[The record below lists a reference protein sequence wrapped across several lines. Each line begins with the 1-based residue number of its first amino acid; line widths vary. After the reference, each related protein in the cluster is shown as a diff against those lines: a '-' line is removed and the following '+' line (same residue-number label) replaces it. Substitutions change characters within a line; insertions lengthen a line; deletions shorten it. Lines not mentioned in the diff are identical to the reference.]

1 VQERGTGKVGD
12 MFRSIAAAAIVFAFA
27 AFALR
32 HSTLA
37 GSLEEPVLL
46 LLMGTLFLIVSKIFS
61 GTEKKEPAPRAA
73 AQLVQR
79 RA

>member
-1 VQERGTGKVGD
+1 
-12 MFRSIAAAAIVFAFA
+12 MFRTIAAAAIVFAFA

-32 HSTLA
+32 HSAVA

-46 LLMGTLFLIVSKIFS
+46 LFMGTLFLVVGKLFS
-61 GTEKKEPAPRAA
+61 APRKSHVEPAPA
-73 AQLVQR
+73 AQLVER

>member
-1 VQERGTGKVGD
+1 
-12 MFRSIAAAAIVFAFA
+12 MFRTIAAAAIVFAFA

-32 HSTLA
+32 HSAVA

-46 LLMGTLFLIVSKIFS
+46 LFMGTLFLIVGKVFS
-61 GTEKKEPAPRAA
+61 APKKATSQPAPA
-73 AQLVQR
+73 AQLVER